1 MTDPGPRSVRRN
13 ICLYAALASPCACF
27 FFFSSPPLF
36 FLSFFLARLLS
47 TFLHLFSSYLFHP
60 VTSADSPT
68 AAPISPVEANYW
80 SQVVEGLK
88 RSFCLIFFFFF
99 FSITTA
105 AATHLPQARTLDA
118 HQVWQ
123 CHRGAV
129 CGDKIWTEVLLGK
142 AFYQPGLA
150 CARASANEKPRR
162 YLHPLV

>member
-1 MTDPGPRSVRRN
+1 MRV
-13 ICLYAALASPCACF
+13 
-27 FFFSSPPLF
+27 FFFSPPPRP
-36 FLSFFLARLLS
+36 FLSFLLLGLSLLS

-99 FSITTA
+99 LFFITTAAAA

-150 CARASANEKPRR
+150 CARARPQMKNRAAICT
-162 YLHPLV
+162 PLV

>member
-13 ICLYAALASPCACF
+13 ICLYAALVSPCAVF
-27 FFFSSPPLF
+27 FLPP
-36 FLSFFLARLLS
+36 FLSFLFLGLSLLS

-60 VTSADSPT
+60 VTGADSPT

-88 RSFCLIFFFFF
+88 RSFFQFFFLFF
-99 FSITTA
+99 ITTTT
-105 AATHLPQARTLDA
+105 THLPQARTLDA

-150 CARASANEKPRR
+150 CARANEKPSR